1 MMRSLQ
7 WMMLM
12 LGLMAVSNSRALD
25 PAHHVSEYTVTGWTM
40 EDGLPHNLVFA
51 LAQDDE
57 GYLWIGSWEG
67 AARFNGRS
75 FTAFDERKLTDV
87 PLIGVRAIL
96 HDQDG
101 ALLFGTAQHG
111 IVRYAKGEWS
121 TLEPTV
127 EKSLRVV
134 SMLRARDG
142 SLWIGTD
149 RSVLQLWPD
158 GRLETVAE
166 GELPYGVVFSL
177 LERENGDVLIGSEHG
192 LFKFHKGRLERLG
205 HDLRLP
211 AAAIRAMVQRRNG
224 NLIVAGNGGAFV
236 ITPSAQV
243 QKIMER
249 SVESLL
255 EDRNDTLWLG
265 ISGGGLARW
274 DQGRM
279 QVIDD
284 SLGLHGRNSQALI
297 EGRDGLL
304 WVGTT
309 NGLFRINDAPAFGL
323 DKTRGLGDNY
333 PRTILRHHDTMY
345 VGHAN
350 GLDLWRGD
358 VFEPI
363 ELGGDTSVLALAS
376 ARDGGLWIGTYD
388 RGVLYL
394 PNDDHR
400 KVSSRVID
408 EGLPSRHV
416 RALAETSDGSLWIGT
431 TAGLVRRRRDGGLR
445 SVEDLP
451 SHTGSFV
458 RGISAARD
466 GGLWISLANG
476 LMRWSP
482 DERMQRWESGDNF
495 PGIGAFDV
503 LETENGDAWIGTDHG
518 LLRMRGGEF
527 RMYDRSRGLPNDT
540 LLRVLQD
547 RQGAMWLCS
556 SRGAFRVDFSQFD
569 ELDRGVRDR
578 LSVDVVDHA
587 SGMPSSQCNGAS
599 GPAGDL
605 DAVGRIWFPTALGVA
620 VIDPIAVAAR
630 SKVRVPILIEGV
642 QADTKAL
649 ARAEQHVLAASV
661 NRVVVHYVGLNL
673 RDPRGVRYR
682 YRMTGFEDE
691 WVDAGNDLDAVYTNL
706 PPGVLRFEVQAAM
719 APVDWAH
726 VKDLSTAVVEFRR
739 IPPFWRQPWF
749 YVALPFILLALSVVM
764 FLWVSMRASRR
775 QRQLATLVD
784 ARTQELS
791 QANEALQQAWRDRE
805 SLVKQMAWQ
814 ASHDALTGLPN
825 RAASDARLRDA
836 VFEAGASGQPLT
848 VALLDIDYF
857 KKVNDTHGHAVGDAV
872 LRHVAGAVKQ
882 YVEGQGVDVARY
894 GGEEFLF
901 VLTDRTLEDSAHL
914 MRGLLV
920 ELASRAVALA
930 DGGSISCTA
939 SVGVAQWQSGQTAS
953 RVVLAADK
961 RLYLAKRSGRNRVVD
976 HDPPDPNTAT

>member
-1 MMRSLQ
+1 MRVLQ
-7 WMMLM
+7 CLLLL
-12 LGLMAVSNSRALD
+12 LGLMVVSDSRALD
-25 PAHHVSEYTVTGWTM
+25 PDHHVSEYTVTGWTM

-75 FTAFDERKLTDV
+75 FTAFDERKLKDV
-87 PLIGVRAIL
+87 PLIGVRTIL

-121 TLEPTV
+121 KLEPTV

-177 LERENGDVLIGSEHG
+177 LERENGDMLIGSEHG
-192 LFKFHKGRLERLG
+192 LFEFHDGRLQALSQRL
-205 HDLRLP
+205 HLP
-211 AAAIRAMVQRRNG
+211 ATAVRAMVQRRNG

-243 QKIMER
+243 QRIMER

-255 EDRNDTLWLG
+255 EDRDDSLWLG

-274 DQGRM
+274 HQGRV
-279 QVIDD
+279 QVIDEA
-284 SLGLHGRNSQALI
+284 LGLHGRNSQALI

-363 ELGGDTSVLALAS
+363 DLGGDVSVLALAS

-394 PNDDHR
+394 PDDER
-400 KVSSRVID
+400 RVVSAKAIV

-416 RALAETSDGSLWIGT
+416 RALAETADGSLWIGT
-431 TAGLVRRRRDGGLR
+431 TAGLVRRRADG
-445 SVEDLP
+445 SVQDVEDLP
-451 SHTGSFV
+451 GHTGSFV

-476 LMRWSP
+476 LMHWSP
-482 DERMQRWESGDNF
+482 DERMQRWVADENF

-518 LLRMRGGEF
+518 LLRLRAGKF
-527 RMYDRSRGLPNDT
+527 SMYDRSRGLPNDT
-540 LLRVLQD
+540 LLRVLRD

-556 SRGAFRVDFSQFD
+556 SRGAFRVDFAQFE
-569 ELDRGVRDR
+569 ELDRGTRDR
-578 LSVDVVDHA
+578 LSVDTIDHA

-620 VIDPIAVAAR
+620 VIDPVAVVAR

-642 QADTKAL
+642 QANSKPL
-649 ARAEQHVLAASV
+649 APAQLHVLATSI
-661 NRVVVHYVGLNL
+661 NRVVVRYVGLHL
-673 RDPRGVRYR
+673 RDPLGVRYR
-682 YRMTGFEDE
+682 YRMLGFENE

-719 APVDWAH
+719 APVDWARA
-726 VKDLSTAVVEFRR
+726 KDLPTAAIEFRR

-749 YVALPFILLALSVVM
+749 YVALPFIMLALSVM
-764 FLWVSMRASRR
+764 AFLWVSMRANKR
-775 QRQLATLVD
+775 QQQLALLVD

-805 SLVKQMAWQ
+805 SLLKQMAWQ
-814 ASHDALTGLPN
+814 ASHDALTDLPN
-825 RAASDARLRDA
+825 RAACDARLRDA
-836 VFEAGASGQPLT
+836 VFEAGASGRPLS
-848 VALLDIDYF
+848 VALLDIDHF
-857 KKVNDTHGHAVGDAV
+857 KKINDNHGHAVGDAV
-872 LRHVAGAVKQ
+872 LRHVARVVKKAMDD
-882 YVEGQGVDVARY
+882 QGVDVARY

-901 VLTDRTLEDSAHL
+901 VLADRSLEDAARVMRVLLADLAASA
-914 MRGLLV
+914 V
-920 ELASRAVALA
+920 ELAE
-930 DGGSISCTA
+930 GGSIACTA
-939 SVGVAQWQSGQTAS
+939 SVGVAQWQVGQTAS
-953 RVVLAADK
+953 KIVLAADK
-961 RLYLAKRSGRNRVVD
+961 RLYLAKRGGRNRVVD
-976 HDPPDPNTAT
+976 HDTPDPNTTT